1 MIAVGHTSVGIVLG
15 VATTEL
21 LHPSTLPLPLEIV
34 AVGAAGLASHY
45 LMDLVPH
52 GHYDFNQQGLTRRQ
66 KLTFGLDFILPISLV
81 VIYLLASFGL
91 GRISWLVGAGILGSQ
106 LPDLLMG
113 LRSKKLLPDWPWL
126 SVEAQFHS
134 QTHWHNPTNPV
145 NATQEGGRKLAISDL
160 WQVAMCALALIL
172 LTQAQGL

>member
-15 VATTEL
+15 VATTEI
-21 LHPSTLPLPLEIV
+21 LHPSILPLPLEIV

-52 GHYDFNQQGLTRRQ
+52 GHYNFNQQGLTQRQ
-66 KLTFGLDFILPISLV
+66 KLTFGLDFILPICLV
-81 VIYLLASFGL
+81 GIYLLTNFGF
-91 GRISWLVGAGILGSQ
+91 GRISWLVGAGILGAQ

-113 LRSKKLLPDWPWL
+113 LRSKKLLPDWSWL
-126 SVEAQFHS
+126 SSESHLHS
-134 QTHWHNPTNPV
+134 QTHWHNPTNPA

-160 WQVAMCALALIL
+160 WQVAMCILALVL
-172 LTQAQGL
+172 LMQA